1 MIDIYPRGV
10 VLLNRKREQRRARMK
25 KQERQIAFNTHL
37 LLNVVLFAVMLA
49 GAVVTSGDG
58 GTVFETVLCYVFAAL
73 FILTILISPLRFIF
87 TGESVTIVY
96 CLGVKERILWSE
108 VREIYSEGS
117 VFGGGGLPRYN
128 VVYPCENKRLFFVN
142 GEITKTK
149 RTGRLL
155 KKFWGKEINAT
166 E

>member
-1 MIDIYPRGV
+1 MIDIYPRSV
-10 VLLNRKREQRRARMK
+10 VLLNRKRERRRAQMK
-25 KQERQIAFNTHL
+25 KQESQVAFNTHL
-37 LLNVVLFAVMLA
+37 LLNVVLFVVMLA
-49 GAVVTSGDG
+49 GAVVMSGDS
-58 GTVFETVLCYVFAAL
+58 GTVFETVLCYVFAAV
-73 FILTILISPLRFIF
+73 FILPIIISPVFFVF
-87 TGESVTIVY
+87 TEESVTVVY

-117 VFGGGGLPRYN
+117 VFGGGGLPRYS
-128 VVYPCENKRLFFVN
+128 VVYPCEKKRLFFVN

-155 KKFWGKEINAT
+155 KRFWGKEINVT